1 MNCSFE
7 GVINKNEES
16 SNEFRQPIVAVLGH
30 VDSGKTTLLDYVR
43 RTRVTAKEP
52 GSITQHIGAS
62 EIPASVLK
70 ELCGPVFSLLGLK
83 FELKTKGL
91 LFIDLPGHEAFTNLR
106 RRGGSVADIA
116 ILVIDIIS
124 GVQPQTT
131 ESINILKERK
141 TPFVVALNKIDAL
154 SGWKSHP
161 GLPFIESFEKQGP
174 NVQIEL
180 EKRLS
185 RVIDQL
191 AELGFEA
198 ERYDRVKD
206 FTKVLSVV
214 PTSAI
219 TGEGVPDLL
228 AILLGLVQRFMLDR
242 LRLSE
247 GPGLGTVLEVK
258 DEPGLGTVLTAIIYD
273 GTIRKG
279 DTIVLGGTTGPIV
292 TNVRALLR
300 PKPLAEIRVTPRAR
314 FQNVDEVK
322 AASGIMIAGPGLDNA
337 IAGSPLIVVRDP
349 SLLDKAINEIKEE
362 ISGILIS
369 TDRAGII
376 VKADTLGSLEAIVN
390 QLRERDIPIR
400 KADIGDITKKDIFE
414 ATVVKKEDEKYGI
427 ILAFNVKVPSQL
439 KKELEKGKIILIE
452 DVVIYGLI
460 EKLEEYL
467 EKLRE
472 EEKLKVLSSL
482 VYPCELEVLP
492 GYVFRRS
499 NPAIVGVRILKGR
512 LRPSTY
518 LLNERGKRV
527 GIVMEI
533 QEEGIRK
540 MEAIAGQEVA
550 ISIRGGTVG
559 RNVKE
564 GQILYSDVKPVYD
577 PKSRSIFFSVLSEE
591 EKELYQRILDLKL
604 NLEEGVEP

>member
-1 MNCSFE
+1 MNCPSE
-7 GVINKNEES
+7 DLIHQNEETS
-16 SNEFRQPIVAVLGH
+16 AEFRQPIVAVLGH
-30 VDSGKTTLLDYVR
+30 VDSGKTTMLDYVR

-62 EIPASVLK
+62 EIPATVLK
-70 ELCGPVFSLLGLK
+70 RLCGPVFSLLGLK
-83 FELKTKGL
+83 FELKTRGL

-116 ILVIDIIS
+116 ILVIDVLS

-131 ESINILKERK
+131 ESINILRERK
-141 TPFVVALNKIDAL
+141 TPFVVALNKIDLL
-154 SGWKSHP
+154 SEWESHP
-161 GLPFIESFEKQGP
+161 GSPFIESFEKQSSR
-174 NVQIEL
+174 VQIEL

-185 RVIDQL
+185 KVVDQF

-198 ERYDRVKD
+198 ERYDRVMD
-206 FTKVLSVV
+206 FTKVLSIV

-219 TGEGVPDLL
+219 TGEGIPDLL

-242 LRLSE
+242 LRLSK

-258 DEPGLGTVLTAIIYD
+258 EEPGLGTVLTAIIYD

-279 DTIVLGGTTGPIV
+279 DTIVLGGTAGPII

-300 PKPLAEIRVTPRAR
+300 PKPLAEIRVTPRSR
-314 FQNVDEVK
+314 FQSVDEVK
-322 AASGIMIAGPGLDNA
+322 AASGIMIAAPGLDKA

-349 SLLDKAINEIKEE
+349 SLLDEVKKEVEEE
-362 ISGILIS
+362 ISGIIIH

-376 VKADTLGSLEAIVN
+376 VKADTLGSLEALVN
-390 QLRERDIPIR
+390 QLRSRNIPIR
-400 KADIGDITKKDIFE
+400 KADIGDVTKKDIFE
-414 ATVVKKEDEKYGI
+414 AMVVKKEDEKYGI
-427 ILAFNVKVPSQL
+427 ILAFNVRVPSQL
-439 KKELEKGKIILIE
+439 KGELKKSKIALIG

-472 EEKLKVLSSL
+472 EEKLKILSSL

-518 LLNERGKRV
+518 LINERGKRV

-533 QEEGIRK
+533 QDQGVRK

-564 GQILYSDVKPVYD
+564 GQILYSDVKPIYD

-604 NLEEGVEP
+604 DLEEEG

>member
-1 MNCSFE
+1 MNNTSE
-7 GVINKNEES
+7 NLISQNER
-16 SNEFRQPIVAVLGH
+16 NDTKFRQPIVAVLGH
-30 VDSGKTTLLDYVR
+30 VDSGKTTLLDYIR
-43 RTRVTAKEP
+43 KTRVTAKEP

-62 EIPASVLK
+62 EIPASVLR
-70 ELCGPVFSLLGLK
+70 ELCKPVFSLLGLK

-116 ILVIDIIS
+116 ILVIDALAGI
-124 GVQPQTT
+124 QPQTK
-131 ESINILKERK
+131 ESINILRERR
-141 TPFVVALNKIDAL
+141 TPFVVALNKIDLL
-154 SGWKSHP
+154 SGWKSFH
-161 GLPFIESFEKQGP
+161 GSPFIESFEKQSSSA
-174 NVQIEL
+174 QIEL

-198 ERYDRVKD
+198 ERYDRVRD
-206 FTKVLSVV
+206 FTKVLSIV

-228 AILLGLVQRFMLDR
+228 AMLLGLVQRFMLDR
-242 LRLSE
+242 LKLSK

-258 DEPGLGTVLTAIIYD
+258 EEPGLGTVLTAIIYD
-273 GTIRKG
+273 GAIRRG
-279 DTIVLGGTTGPIV
+279 DTIVVGGKTGPIV
-292 TNVRALLR
+292 TSVRALLR
-300 PKPLAEIRVTPRAR
+300 PKPLVEIRVTPKSK
-314 FQNVDEVK
+314 FQNVEEVK
-322 AASGIMIAGPGLDNA
+322 AAAGIMIAAPGLDAA
-337 IAGSPLIVVRDP
+337 IAGSPLVVVRDP
-349 SLLDKAINEIKEE
+349 STLDRIRKEIREE
-362 ISGILIS
+362 IGEILIS
-369 TDRAGII
+369 TDKAGII
-376 VKADTLGSLEAIVN
+376 VKADTLGSLEALVN
-390 QLRERDIPIR
+390 QLKERKVPIR
-400 KADIGDITKKDIFE
+400 KADIGDVTKKDIFE
-414 ATVVKKEDEKYGI
+414 AAVVKQEDEKYGI
-427 ILAFNVKVPSQL
+427 ILAFNVKVPGPL
-439 KKELEKGKIILIE
+439 KKELEKNKVALIE

-460 EKLEEYL
+460 EKLEKYL

-472 EEKLKVLSSL
+472 EEKLRVLSSL

-499 NPAIVGVRILKGR
+499 NPAIVGIRVLKGR

-533 QEEGIRK
+533 QDQGVRK
-540 MEAIAGQEVA
+540 PEAIAGQEVA

-559 RNVKE
+559 RNIKE

-577 PKSRSIFFSVLSEE
+577 PKARSIFFSVLSEE

-604 NLEEGVEP
+604 SLEKG

>member
-1 MNCSFE
+1 M
-7 GVINKNEES
+7 
-16 SNEFRQPIVAVLGH
+16 
-30 VDSGKTTLLDYVR
+30 
-43 RTRVTAKEP
+43 
-52 GSITQHIGAS
+52 
-62 EIPASVLK
+62 
-70 ELCGPVFSLLGLK
+70 
-83 FELKTKGL
+83 
-91 LFIDLPGHEAFTNLR
+91 
-106 RRGGSVADIA
+106 
-116 ILVIDIIS
+116 
-124 GVQPQTT
+124 
-131 ESINILKERK
+131 
-141 TPFVVALNKIDAL
+141 
-154 SGWKSHP
+154 
-161 GLPFIESFEKQGP
+161 
-174 NVQIEL
+174 
-180 EKRLS
+180 
-185 RVIDQL
+185 
-191 AELGFEA
+191 
-198 ERYDRVKD
+198 
-206 FTKVLSVV
+206 
-214 PTSAI
+214 
-219 TGEGVPDLL
+219 
-228 AILLGLVQRFMLDR
+228 
-242 LRLSE
+242 
-247 GPGLGTVLEVK
+247 
-258 DEPGLGTVLTAIIYD
+258 
-273 GTIRKG
+273 
-279 DTIVLGGTTGPIV
+279 
-292 TNVRALLR
+292 RALLR

>member
-1 MNCSFE
+1 MNPLLE
-7 GVINKNEES
+7 GTNDRNEEPTA
-16 SNEFRQPIVAVLGH
+16 EFRQPIVAVLGH
-30 VDSGKTTLLDYVR
+30 VDSGKTTLLDFIR

-62 EIPASVLK
+62 EIPASVLRR
-70 ELCGPVFSLLGLK
+70 LCGPVFSLLGLK

-116 ILVIDIIS
+116 ILVIDVIA

-154 SGWKSHP
+154 SGWKSCP
-161 GLPFIESFEKQGP
+161 GKSFIESFKKQSSG
-174 NVQIEL
+174 VQIEL
-180 EKRLS
+180 EKKLS

-191 AELGFEA
+191 SELGFEA
-198 ERYDRVKD
+198 ERYDRVRD
-206 FTKVLSVV
+206 FTKYLSIV

-242 LRLSE
+242 LKIFK

-258 DEPGLGTVLTAIIYD
+258 EEPGLGTVLTAIIYD
-273 GTIRKG
+273 GVIKKG
-279 DTIVLGGTTGPIV
+279 DTIVLGGTGGPIV

-300 PKPLAEIRVTPRAR
+300 PKPLAEIRVTPRSR
-314 FQNVDEVK
+314 FQNVEEVK
-322 AASGIMIAGPGLDNA
+322 AASGIMIAAPGLDKA

-349 SLLDKAINEIKEE
+349 TLLGRAKKEIEEE
-362 ISGILIS
+362 ISGIIIY
-369 TDRAGII
+369 TDRAGVV

-390 QLRERDIPIR
+390 QLRSKEIPIR
-400 KADIGDITKKDIFE
+400 KADIGDVSKTDIFE
-414 ATVVKKEDEKYGI
+414 AMIVRREEEKYGV
-427 ILAFNVKVPSQL
+427 ILAFNVKVPSRL
-439 KKELEKGKIILIE
+439 KKEIEKGKIVII
-452 DVVIYGLI
+452 DNVVIYGLI

-467 EKLRE
+467 EKKRE
-472 EEKLKVLSSL
+472 EEKLRVLSSL
-482 VYPCELEVLP
+482 IYPCELEVLP

-512 LRPSTY
+512 LRPGTY
-518 LLNERGKRV
+518 LLNDKGKRV

-533 QEEGIRK
+533 QDEGLRK

-550 ISIRGGTVG
+550 ISIRGATVG

-604 NLEEGVEP
+604 SLEEGVES